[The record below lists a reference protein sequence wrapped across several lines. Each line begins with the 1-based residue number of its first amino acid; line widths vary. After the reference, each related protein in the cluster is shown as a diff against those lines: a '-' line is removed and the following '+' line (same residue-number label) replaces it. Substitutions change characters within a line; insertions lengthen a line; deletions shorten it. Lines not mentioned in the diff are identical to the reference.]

1 MSACLSFNGRLHI
14 MFSSRLIVTSRFRA
28 GIINESFANSSSSK
42 QILHMAREN
51 RTSDLLPSH
60 HIIWTTRSISSTVP
74 NDPICELASSTLR
87 YGPSSTSEIG
97 HDLAH
102 INAHRIILFVDPYIR
117 TLKSYD
123 TLMRSIDQYAPAG
136 HSVDVY
142 DKIRVEP
149 NNVSFKHAI
158 DYMTCQSTNHGAY
171 DAVIALGG
179 GSTIDTAEA
188 ANLYT
193 CHPPPNNDFYS
204 YVNPPLGSGLPVPGA
219 LTPLIAIPTTAGTGS
234 ETTGV
239 SIFDDIPTKS
249 KTGIASRYLKPTLGV
264 VDPDNMIS
272 LPRSV
277 AKYSGMDVLCHALES
292 YTAIP
297 YSLRPDGRPLSPI
310 LRPAYQG
317 SNPISDIWSLHALQ
331 ECAAYL
337 PRMVADPEDEEA
349 RTKMCLASSS
359 AGIGFGNAGVHL
371 CHGMSYAVASQVKD
385 GYWTEGYRK
394 QTGIN
399 GDDKHGLVSHGL
411 SVSINAPSAF
421 RFTGMPGKIGKS
433 AEIYSRD
440 RHVECA
446 KILANARLLRQPGA
460 KIASEEAMKEQPG
473 ESLANELLELMQ
485 LLDIPLGIR
494 SLGYDESDI
503 DELAKGTLPQHRVT
517 KLSPRQPVEL
527 DELRQLFRDAL
538 DV

>member
-1 MSACLSFNGRLHI
+1 MSACVSLKGR
-14 MFSSRLIVTSRFRA
+14 MERSSRLIVNGRFRA
-28 GIINESFANSSSSK
+28 GIASGSYANTASNIISQMVMS
-42 QILHMAREN
+42 
-51 RTSDLLPSH
+51 RTYDLPSH
-60 HIIWTTRSISSTVP
+60 KHIWTTRSISSSVP

-97 HDLAH
+97 QDLAH
-102 INAHRIILFVDPYIR
+102 MNANRIILFVDPYIR
-117 TLKSYD
+117 TLSSYD
-123 TLMRSIDQYAPAG
+123 TVMRSIDQYAPAG
-136 HSVDVY
+136 HRVDVY

-158 DYMTCQSTNHGAY
+158 DYMTCQSANHGAY
-171 DAVIALGG
+171 DAVVALGG
-179 GSTIDTAEA
+179 GSTIDTAKA

-204 YVNPPLGSGLPVPGA
+204 YVNLPLGSGLPVPGA

-239 SIFDDIPTKS
+239 SIFDDVPTKS
-249 KTGIASRYLKPTLGV
+249 KTGIASRFLKPTLGI
-264 VDPDNMIS
+264 VDPDNMKS
-272 LPRSV
+272 LPQSV
-277 AKYSGMDVLCHALES
+277 AKYSGIDVLCHAMES
-292 YTAIP
+292 YTAVP
-297 YSLRPDGRPLSPI
+297 YSLRPGGRPSPI

-317 SNPISDIWSLHALQ
+317 SNPISDIWSLHALR
-331 ECAAYL
+331 ECATYL
-337 PRMVADPEDEEA
+337 PRIFADPGDEEA

-394 QTGIN
+394 QTGIV
-399 GDDKHGLVSHGL
+399 GTDKHGLVAHGL
-411 SVSINAPSAF
+411 SVSINAPSVF
-421 RFTGMPGKIGKS
+421 RFTGMPGKIGGP

-446 KILANARLLRQPGA
+446 KILANARLLRQPGTT
-460 KIASEEAMKEQPG
+460 IVSEQAMKEKPG

-485 LLDIPLGIR
+485 LLEIPIGIR

-517 KLSPRQPVEL
+517 KLSPRQPVEI
-527 DELRQLFRDAL
+527 DQLRQLFRDAL